1 MEGFA
6 EVSPEVGVL
15 DEEAL
20 LEQLEEDPDEALGLL
35 AELTGATDA
44 ELRRMARRLAA
55 RLFLDLTNHERPD
68 GRGVGRLVTTRYVD
82 GTGDIDV
89 DASLAPIVEARASG
103 ELIDPEQLRIRTWAR
118 PSVAWCLLVDRSGSM
133 HGQPLATAGLAAAA
147 VAARQP
153 KEYAVLSFGKTVI
166 APKAIWETRSADS
179 VIERTLSLRGHGT
192 TDVAAALRAAAWQLQ
207 YASARR
213 RVAVMLSDCRATEP
227 GDVGAAARMV
237 DELVVIAP
245 EGDDAAARALAEMVN
260 ARWTTFSGPSSLI
273 AAFDRVLGGR

>member
-6 EVSPEVGVL
+6 EVSPEVGIL

-20 LEQLEEDPDEALGLL
+20 LDQLDEDPDEALGML
-35 AELTGATDA
+35 AELTGATDP
-44 ELRRMARRLAA
+44 ELRRLARRMAA
-55 RLFLDLTNHERPD
+55 RLFLDLANHEKPD
-68 GRGVGRLVTTRYVD
+68 GKGIGRLITTRYVD
-82 GTGDIDV
+82 GMGDVDL
-89 DASLAPIVEARASG
+89 DASLSAIVESRASG
-103 ELIDPEQLRIRTWAR
+103 ELVDPENLWVRSWAR

-207 YASARR
+207 YASAQR

-227 GDVGAAARMV
+227 GDIAGAVRML
-237 DELVVIAP
+237 DELVIIAP
-245 EGDDAAARALAEMVN
+245 EGDDAEAAALAQLAN
-260 ARWTTFSGPSSLI
+260 ARWTTFAGPSSII
-273 AAFDRVLGGR
+273 AAFERVVGH

>member
-6 EVSPEVGVL
+6 EVSPDVGIL
-15 DEEAL
+15 NEEAL
-20 LEQLEEDPDEALGLL
+20 AEQMEENPDDALGML
-35 AELTGATDA
+35 AELTGATDP

-55 RLFLDLTNHERPD
+55 RLFLDLANHERPD
-68 GRGVGRLVTTRYVD
+68 GKGVGRLITTRYVD
-82 GTGDIDV
+82 GMGDLDV
-89 DASLAPIVEARASG
+89 DASMAAIVEARASG
-103 ELIDPEQLRIRTWAR
+103 ELVDPEDLRIRSWAR

-153 KEYAVLSFGKTVI
+153 KEYAVLSFGRTVI
-166 APKAIWETRSADS
+166 APKAMWETRSADS

-192 TDVAAALRAAAWQLQ
+192 TDVAAALRAAAWQLRH
-207 YASARR
+207 ASAQR
-213 RVAVMLSDCRATEP
+213 RVAVILSDCRATEP
-227 GDVGAAARMV
+227 GDIAAAARML

-245 EGDDAAARALAEMVN
+245 EGDDAAAIDLAEMAN

-273 AAFDRVLGGR
+273 AAFDRVVGR